1 MVSHQNTLHSYFSS
15 SLHAPLSPTLPH
27 PHHPHSSGADN
38 MSTTPASEPERK
50 PRQSSVL
57 SVSTQGGDE
66 KSRNARKGSRAK
78 HSWEY
83 VAVDPTEDEAPPPTA
98 SRLQKEL
105 YSSFTNNF
113 LAGQGRRT
121 RAAAVHASQ
130 HFHDH
135 SGSELSNSS
144 HSHPGSESA
153 FSTTTSNTHASPAS
167 SPAPPSAL
175 SASRKR
181 KDSAAPTSD
190 STRKKAKVSTPAPP
204 VTSDPTSSG
213 ATAAQTAPATAEAAA
228 PATAPASSPA
238 PHPAPAV
245 QPAHP
250 VHQDESSVS
259 TTSRAPEG
267 QAKEPAKRKS
277 TVFDDATNKTKA
289 SKKADA
295 KPSPAPDPSENR
307 KRKSSPPPVEK
318 MAPKAKKAKTSTATT
333 DAAAKS
339 AKAAAAQKRDS
350 LLQGDVY
357 AQQQTPPWTNTA
369 TQQNYASHHANQ
381 QLTHSKATSKQQQAQ
396 QRFAYHPPTRA
407 QLADQLE
414 EITHRGIAGGPA
426 NYPSIREYRAAC
438 AAEAAWQE
446 RDQEVVERML
456 DNPRVIEVLKR
467 LRELNEEIEAER
479 KGSKSA
485 AKGHGKGGRKRK
497 VTDDLMDG
505 D

>member
-1 MVSHQNTLHSYFSS
+1 
-15 SLHAPLSPTLPH
+15 
-27 PHHPHSSGADN
+27 

-135 SGSELSNSS
+135 SGSELSTSS

-167 SPAPPSAL
+167 SPAPPSAVG
-175 SASRKR
+175 ASRKR
-181 KDSAAPTSD
+181 KDSAAPT
-190 STRKKAKVSTPAPP
+190 KKAKVSTPAPP

-228 PATAPASSPA
+228 PATAPASSPDS
-238 PHPAPAV
+238 HPTPAV
-245 QPAHP
+245 QPAHS

-295 KPSPAPDPSENR
+295 KPSPAPDSSENR
-307 KRKSSPPPVEK
+307 KRKSSPPPEK
-318 MAPKAKKAKTSTATT
+318 MAPKVKKAKTSTATT

-350 LLQGDVY
+350 LLQEDVY
-357 AQQQTPPWTNTA
+357 AQQPQQQQTPPWTNTA
-369 TQQNYASHHANQ
+369 TQNYASHHANQ
-381 QLTHSKATSKQQQAQ
+381 QPTHSKAASKQQHQQQAQ
-396 QRFAYHPPTRA
+396 QRFSYPPTRA

-479 KGSKSA
+479 KASKSA
-485 AKGHGKGGRKRK
+485 GKGHGKGGRKRK